1 LHHPTIVSTFVNDLS
16 YAIRLARRHLA
27 PAAVLVLTMALG
39 IGGSTAM
46 FSLVEAVLL
55 RPLPYAD
62 EDRIVMVWETEPSE
76 GVDKKVGTPGN
87 FQDWRT
93 DTRTIDHLS
102 GLARFEAT
110 LTGVGDPR
118 RLDGRRVSANIFP
131 ALGVQP
137 LLGRAFTVDD
147 ELPGAE
153 VVIVAHHFWRDVLGA
168 GAGVIGSRILLN
180 DAPRTIVGVMPPAFE
195 LPRGPDDF
203 WVPLVFSDWERQ
215 ARGSHWLMALG
226 RLKPDVTRAQ
236 AQADMDVIAARLAR
250 DFPRWNAREGLLVEP
265 VRDEMMAGL
274 RRPVLV
280 LMGAVMLVLAIA
292 CINAANLL
300 LARASLRHQEVAIR
314 AALGAGRV
322 QLIRQLLT
330 ESIALA
336 VVAAV
341 IGAALAWFGTNALRA
356 MMPDSLAPLRDIAVN
371 GRVLAFA
378 AAAATVT
385 GVLFG
390 LAPALQLAR
399 QQTSGGLD
407 AERTSTAARVTRT
420 ARTLVTVELALA
432 MVLLVGAALFVQSL
446 TRLTS
451 VDPGFRPDSVLAF
464 TIELPRSR
472 YPDPSRWSAMLD
484 QLMTRLEQEP
494 AVLAAGAISWLPL
507 TTGGGSNAL
516 FVEGHPLPG
525 PGEETYVFYR
535 LITPR
540 YFTAMGIPLLAGRFF
555 DHRDSSDSSRVVVI
569 NRTMAQRYWPNQSP
583 IGRRVSFAPVP
594 RPQDWMTVVGVVGDT
609 RQETLADAVDIEMFA
624 PATQEANW
632 FPPSDVVVRTA
643 GDPLS
648 IAEAARRHV
657 RALDPS
663 MAVDRMQTLE
673 AVVATSAAASRFR
686 TLLVAVFGSVAVVLS
701 TIGIY
706 GLLSLSV
713 AVRCREIGVRTSLGA
728 GPRQISRLV
737 LREGLRLT
745 IIGIVVGVAI
755 AFIAARSLES
765 LLYETRA
772 TDPWTYAAI
781 AALLFAIALVACYL
795 PARRAARMDP
805 VAAMRA

>member
-1 LHHPTIVSTFVNDLS
+1 MSTFVNDLS

>member
-1 LHHPTIVSTFVNDLS
+1 
-16 YAIRLARRHLA
+16 
-27 PAAVLVLTMALG
+27 
-39 IGGSTAM
+39 
-46 FSLVEAVLL
+46 
-55 RPLPYAD
+55 
-62 EDRIVMVWETEPSE
+62 
-76 GVDKKVGTPGN
+76 
-87 FQDWRT
+87 
-93 DTRTIDHLS
+93 
-102 GLARFEAT
+102 
-110 LTGVGDPR
+110 
-118 RLDGRRVSANIFP
+118 
-131 ALGVQP
+131 
-137 LLGRAFTVDD
+137 
-147 ELPGAE
+147 
-153 VVIVAHHFWRDVLGA
+153 VIVAHHFWRDVLGA